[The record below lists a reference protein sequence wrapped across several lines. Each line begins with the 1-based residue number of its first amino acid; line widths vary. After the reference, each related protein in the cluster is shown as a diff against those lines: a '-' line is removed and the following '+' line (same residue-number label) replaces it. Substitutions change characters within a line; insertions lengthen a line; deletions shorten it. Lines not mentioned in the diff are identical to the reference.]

1 MSRPLSTFS
10 LRRIVAAGLLAG
22 GLAMAAPAAQAEIF
36 GYSGGPTATVYLT
49 LNYSNGTSVTLSSLT
64 NPAHINGYATI
75 GSYDSTGYHAY
86 SNTNYEAEVAGV
98 GGSLGYNNFFIFNL
112 SSVASHAGTLD
123 SASMSLN
130 TFDDQHYYNYTL
142 GSYSLGNDA
151 TDLPADVLKLEK
163 GGTGLTNIYSALGA
177 GVADSSK
184 AYGSAKYSPADSYIY
199 ETITLNEAFIKEVE
213 NVITKKY
220 YNIVLGGE
228 ATTATPEP
236 ATWALMMIGLGGVGA
251 AMRRA
256 RRRAGEARA

>member
-1 MSRPLSTFS
+1 MSRPLSTFTV
-10 LRRIVAAGLLAG
+10 RRIAAAALLAAGF
-22 GLAMAAPAAQAEIF
+22 AMSAPAAQAEIF

-64 NPAHINGYATI
+64 NPAHTNGYATI

-123 SASMSLN
+123 SASMSLS
-130 TFDDQHYYNYTL
+130 TFEDKGYYNYTL
-142 GSYSLGNDA
+142 GSYSLGTGG
-151 TDLPADVLKLEK
+151 TDLPADVVKLEK
-163 GGTGLTNIYSALGA
+163 GGTGLTDIYSALGA
-177 GVADSSK
+177 GASDPSK
-184 AYGSAKYSPADSYIY
+184 VYGSAKYSPADSYIY
-199 ETITLNEAFIKEVE
+199 ETITLNQAFIKEAE
-213 NVITKKY
+213 TVIAKKY

-228 ATTATPEP
+228 ATAATPEP
-236 ATWALMMIGLGGVGA
+236 ATWALMMVGLGGVGA

-256 RRRAGEARA
+256 RRRTGEARA